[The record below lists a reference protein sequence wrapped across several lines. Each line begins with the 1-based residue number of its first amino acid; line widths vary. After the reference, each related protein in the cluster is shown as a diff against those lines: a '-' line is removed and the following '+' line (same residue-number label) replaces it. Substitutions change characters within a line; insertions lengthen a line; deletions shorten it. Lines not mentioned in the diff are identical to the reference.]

1 MPDFVGK
8 RWIYFGVSGVVILI
22 GIIALFIPPSLRPSI
37 EFTGGS
43 SLDVT
48 FTEPVEKSAVQ
59 AVLAD
64 MGHPEA
70 VVQLSGL
77 TGVTGAGSG
86 KSYFIRT
93 KELASPVINARTGE
107 VLEPGEKEQIQ
118 QALEE
123 RLAPLESVQFFSVS
137 PVIAAETVRNAAI
150 AVVVGILFVLAYIIW
165 AFRGVAWS
173 YRYGISAILAL
184 VHDVLVVVGIYSLL
198 TKFTSVEVNTMFI
211 IGILTIIGYSVND
224 TIVVFDRIRE
234 NLVRGVGRT
243 FTSTVNTSILETL
256 GRSLNTSLTL
266 LFVLLALMLFGG
278 ASIVDLLVV
287 LLIGLIAGTYSS
299 IAIASQFL
307 VMWERGELGRLVRR
321 IPLPLP
327 QRSS

>member
-8 RWIYFGVSGVVILI
+8 RWIYFGVSGVIILI
-22 GIIALFIPPSLRPSI
+22 GIVALFIPPALRPSI

-48 FTEPVEKSAVQ
+48 FTEPVEKSAVA

-64 MGHPEA
+64 LGHPEA

-77 TGVTGAGSG
+77 TGVTGAATGNSF
-86 KSYFIRT
+86 FIRT
-93 KELASPVINARTGE
+93 KELASPVINTGTGE
-107 VLEPGEKEQIQ
+107 ILEPGESEQIQ
-118 QALEE
+118 GALEE

-173 YRYGISAILAL
+173 YRYGLSAILAL
-184 VHDVLVVVGIYSLL
+184 AHDVIVVIGAYSLL
-198 TKFTSVEVNTMFI
+198 TKFVGVEVNTMFI
-211 IGILTIIGYSVND
+211 IGVLTIIGYSVND

-234 NLVRGVGRT
+234 NMMRGLGRT
-243 FTSTVNTSILETL
+243 FENTVNVSIVETL

-266 LFVLLALMLFGG
+266 FFILLALMLFGG
-278 ASIVDLLVV
+278 ASIVDLLIV
-287 LLIGLIAGTYSS
+287 LLVGLISGTYSS
-299 IAIASQFL
+299 IGIASQFL
-307 VMWERGELGRLVRR
+307 VMWERGELGRLFRR